1 MKLKFSAKVIIH
13 IFNVGHSQM
22 LKLIGTQLK
31 SLSTFHQSLEYT
43 KAKHRAIQN
52 VMGFRFSFTFSKTI
66 MITPTTSLKI
76 LTFDPGDFFLG

>member
-31 SLSTFHQSLEYT
+31 NLSTFHQSLEYT
-43 KAKHRAIQN
+43 KSKAPCSPECNGILFQLHLFKNHYDN
-52 VMGFRFSFTFSKTI
+52 THDFSE
-66 MITPTTSLKI
+66 
-76 LTFDPGDFFLG
+76 DPYI

>member
-31 SLSTFHQSLEYT
+31 NLSTFHQSLEYT
-43 KAKHRAIQN
+43 KSKEPCSPECNGILFQLHLFKN
-52 VMGFRFSFTFSKTI
+52 HYDNTHDFSE
-66 MITPTTSLKI
+66 
-76 LTFDPGDFFLG
+76 DPYI